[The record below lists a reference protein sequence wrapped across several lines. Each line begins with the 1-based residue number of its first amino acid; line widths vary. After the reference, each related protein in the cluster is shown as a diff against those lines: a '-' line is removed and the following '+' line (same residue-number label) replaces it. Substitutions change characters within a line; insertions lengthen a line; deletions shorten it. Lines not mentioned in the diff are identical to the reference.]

1 MTRSLGFKSLGVALC
16 LTLTGCMTPAEERQL
31 KDDIFTVQTRLMA
44 MEGQVNSQTKEFSA
58 QSGRTEASMATRL
71 DKLAIEIQR
80 VKGDIDA
87 LRVGITTGQ
96 LPGADGTQETA
107 AQKNMADILSRI
119 DAIEE
124 NQNKI
129 IAAIDKAIETK
140 KPEKK
145 SPSKEQTD
153 KKESA
158 EKLKTF
164 KDLKSAF
171 DSKNFK
177 QISDHGDKLVDSL
190 KAKKS
195 KQEALYILAESHYKS
210 GKVRDA
216 ALRFNDYLETK
227 PSENVSFSLL
237 RMGDAFKQLGDAET
251 AKIYYQEL
259 IQKYSKSEEAKQ
271 AKEKLSKL

>member
-1 MTRSLGFKSLGVALC
+1 MIQSQVIKGLGVALC

-31 KDDIFTVQTRLMA
+31 KDDIFTLQTRLMA
-44 MEGQVNSQTKEFSA
+44 MEGQVNNQGKEFSA

-87 LRVGITTGQ
+87 LRVGLTTGQ
-96 LPGADGTQETA
+96 LPGADGMQETA
-107 AQKNMADILSRI
+107 AQKNMADIFSRI

-129 IAAIDKAIETK
+129 VAAIDKAIETK

-145 SPSKEQTD
+145 STNSNSE

-158 EKLKTF
+158 ERLKSF

-171 DSKNFK
+171 EGKNYK
-177 QISDHGDKLVDSL
+177 LISEYGDKLVDSF
-190 KAKKS
+190 KQKKT
-195 KQEALYILAESHYKS
+195 KQEALYMLAESHYKS
-210 GKVRDA
+210 GKIRDA
-216 ALRFNDYLETK
+216 ALRYNDYLESK
-227 PSENVSFSLL
+227 PTENVSFSLL
-237 RMGDAFKQLGDAET
+237 RMGDSFKQLGDAET

-259 IQKYSKSEEAKQ
+259 IQKYGKSEEAKQ

>member
-1 MTRSLGFKSLGVALC
+1 MKYSHAIKGLGVAVC
-16 LTLTGCMTPAEERQL
+16 FTLAGCITPAEERQL
-31 KDDIFTVQTRLMA
+31 KDDIYTLQTRLMA
-44 MEGQVNSQTKEFSA
+44 MEGQVSNQGKEFTA

-80 VKGDIDA
+80 IKGDIDV

-96 LPGADGTQETA
+96 LPGADGMQETS
-107 AQKNMADILSRI
+107 AQKNMTDVLARI

-145 SPSKEQTD
+145 SKDND
-153 KKESA
+153 KKEGA
-158 EKLKTF
+158 EKLKSF

-171 DSKNFK
+171 DDKNYK
-177 QISDHGDKLVDSL
+177 SVSESGDKIVEGI
-190 KAKKS
+190 KQKKT
-195 KQEALYILAESHYKS
+195 KQEALFMLAESHYKS
-210 GKVRDA
+210 GRVRDA
-216 ALRFNDYLETK
+216 ALRYNDYLESK
-227 PSENVSFSLL
+227 PSENLSFSLL
-237 RMGDAFKQLGDAET
+237 RMGDCFKQLGDTET

-259 IQKYSKSEEAKQ
+259 IQKHGKSEEAKQ

>member
-1 MTRSLGFKSLGVALC
+1 MIQSQVIKGLGVALC

-31 KDDIFTVQTRLMA
+31 KDDIFTLQTRLMA
-44 MEGQVNSQTKEFSA
+44 MEGQVNNQGKEFSA

-87 LRVGITTGQ
+87 LRVGLTTGQ
-96 LPGADGTQETA
+96 LPGTDGMQETA
-107 AQKNMADILSRI
+107 AQKNMADIFSRI

-129 IAAIDKAIETK
+129 VAAIDKAIETK

-145 SPSKEQTD
+145 STNNNSE

-158 EKLKTF
+158 ERLKSF

-171 DSKNFK
+171 EGKNYK
-177 QISDHGDKLVDSL
+177 LISEYGDKLVDSF
-190 KAKKS
+190 KQKKTR
-195 KQEALYILAESHYKS
+195 QEALYMLAESHYKS
-210 GKVRDA
+210 GKIRDA
-216 ALRFNDYLETK
+216 ALRYNDYLESK
-227 PSENVSFSLL
+227 PTENVSFSLL
-237 RMGDAFKQLGDAET
+237 RMGDSFKQLGDAET

-259 IQKYSKSEEAKQ
+259 IQKYGKSEEAKQ

>member
-1 MTRSLGFKSLGVALC
+1 MIQSQVIKGLGVALC

-31 KDDIFTVQTRLMA
+31 KDDIFTLQTRLMA
-44 MEGQVNSQTKEFSA
+44 MEGQVNNQGKEFSA

-87 LRVGITTGQ
+87 LRVGLTTGQ
-96 LPGADGTQETA
+96 LPGADGMQETA
-107 AQKNMADILSRI
+107 AQKNMADIFSRI

-129 IAAIDKAIETK
+129 VAAIDKAIETK

-145 SPSKEQTD
+145 STNNNSE

-158 EKLKTF
+158 ERLKSF

-171 DSKNFK
+171 EGKNYK
-177 QISDHGDKLVDSL
+177 LISEYGDKLVDSF
-190 KAKKS
+190 KQKKTR
-195 KQEALYILAESHYKS
+195 QEALYMLAESHYKS
-210 GKVRDA
+210 GKIRDA
-216 ALRFNDYLETK
+216 ALRYNDYLESK
-227 PSENVSFSLL
+227 PTENVSFSLL
-237 RMGDAFKQLGDAET
+237 RMGDSFKQLGDAET

-259 IQKYSKSEEAKQ
+259 IQKYGKSEEAKQ